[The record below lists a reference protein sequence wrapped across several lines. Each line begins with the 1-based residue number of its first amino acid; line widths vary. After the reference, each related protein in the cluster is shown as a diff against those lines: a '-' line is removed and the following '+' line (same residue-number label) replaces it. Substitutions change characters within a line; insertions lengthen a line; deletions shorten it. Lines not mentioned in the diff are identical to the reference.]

1 MGSELSVPPWDVL
14 GCGRGE
20 ETSCDKNKI
29 RFMDSCLLRF
39 LCKTVLT
46 FKCLCSKKGIRSG
59 ARGAGEVNHSVGGK
73 SNLSPSEEQVLT
85 AQSLALGYL
94 KASLNSR
101 FPS

>member
-1 MGSELSVPPWDVL
+1 MIKIKYVL
-14 GCGRGE
+14 W
-20 ETSCDKNKI
+20 T
-29 RFMDSCLLRF
+29 LLRF

-46 FKCLCSKKGIRSG
+46 FKSLCRVYASYLCSEKGRSG
-59 ARGAGEVNHSVGGK
+59 ARGAGEVNHSVGRK

-85 AQSLALGYL
+85 AKSPALGCL

>member
-1 MGSELSVPPWDVL
+1 MIKIKYVL
-14 GCGRGE
+14 W
-20 ETSCDKNKI
+20 T
-29 RFMDSCLLRF
+29 LLRF

-46 FKCLCSKKGIRSG
+46 FKSLCRVYASYLRSEKGIRSG

-85 AQSLALGYL
+85 AESPALGCL
-94 KASLNSR
+94 KVSLNSR